1 MLARPSGRRHRAAA
15 DRELV
20 WQMRGEAGERQ
31 IEKRPKVTMAQNQGG
46 LLLGQ
51 DFAVYGCTILE
62 ILKRERSESEGYDV
76 SKKRKE
82 VVKSIEDAAA
92 LIKDGQTVAIG
103 GFGADNHP
111 MAIVREIIRTGKKN
125 LTIVASATAG
135 LEIDLLIGA
144 GCVKKLD
151 RALCRP
157 GNVLPDRPQLP
168 KIRRVRPDRG
178 DGDQRIP
185 PLCRLLCRG
194 FGPGILRLARRRRHQ
209 HSSSSTRISS
219 SSSTRSARP
228 RRLSPCRRCGRT
240 GRSFMSAGRMSTATA
255 SISARVSATAG
266 WRAPSNRIMTQT
278 ERIVPNSVI
287 RKNPFMTTIA
297 YADVVVEAPYGG
309 HPYAAHGFYKEDVEF
324 IQDYVKC
331 SEANR
336 KGDIKTWDD
345 YLKRHVR
352 ADTTTISRP
361 SASRS
366 CSSLYTHPIVSW

>member
-1 MLARPSGRRHRAAA
+1 M
-15 DRELV
+15 
-20 WQMRGEAGERQ
+20 
-31 IEKRPKVTMAQNQGG
+31 
-46 LLLGQ
+46 
-51 DFAVYGCTILE
+51 
-62 ILKRERSESEGYDV
+62 

-82 VVKSIEDAAA
+82 VVKSIEEAVAQ
-92 LIKDGQTVAIG
+92 IKDGQTVAIG

-111 MAIVREIIRTGKKN
+111 MAIVREMIRTGKKN

-144 GCVKKLD
+144 GCVKKLI

-168 KIRRVRPDRG
+168 QIRGVRARSRSWRRSEYLLYAGFFAAASGQEFFAWRGGVGTSIPQLNKELVEFTDPIGKTKKIIAVPPLRPDWAIIHVGWSDVYGNGQHLGARFG
-178 DGDQRIP
+178 DRWM
-185 PLCRLLCRG
+185 
-194 FGPGILRLARRRRHQ
+194 AR
-209 HSSSSTRISS
+209 
-219 SSSTRSARP
+219 A
-228 RRLSPCRRCGRT
+228 
-240 GRSFMSAGRMSTATA
+240 A
-255 SISARVSATAG
+255 
-266 WRAPSNRIMTQT
+266 NRIMTQT

-336 KGDIKTWDD
+336 KGDTKTWDD

-352 ADTTTISRP
+352 RSTTTISRP

-366 CSSLYTHPIVSW
+366 CSASTPIRS